1 MEFVESIKSEG
12 VILEKRSMGKGSDP
26 SGPTI
31 IEIDKNK
38 DLEKLDIEIPVLSP
52 SIIREYKNL
61 EELDVNNFEFTPLE
75 LKTFSP

>member
-1 MEFVESIKSEG
+1 
-12 VILEKRSMGKGSDP
+12 MGKGSDP

-31 IEIDKNK
+31 IEIDKEK

-61 EELDVNNFEFTPLE
+61 RN
-75 LKTFSP
+75 